1 MPRVFRRLRRHVPPR
16 LQPGE
21 LVIIIT
27 LIGVLAA
34 LAAPAYQRLVSHSRN
49 LLFQNELRVAAQALE
64 TYAMEKGDWP
74 PDGGGGWPPPV
85 MDYLPPP
92 ARWHLPT
99 PVGGHWGWA
108 RGVDG
113 AEAALQISGYT
124 GGLARGLALDRRI
137 DDGDLTAGIFRGTSD
152 KLLYILQE

>member
-1 MPRVFRRLRRHVPPR
+1 
-16 LQPGE
+16 
-21 LVIIIT
+21 